1 MTILTTTNQIVCD
14 DHALYEC
21 DICVVNEV
29 VIDLD
34 GPAAVLNVRDFHLAA
49 LSAPAAVIGPPGRR
63 TRELAAAA

>member
-21 DICVVNEV
+21 DTCVVNEV

-34 GPAAVLNVRDFHLAA
+34 GPAAILDLRDFDLAA
-49 LSAPAAVIGPPGRR
+49 LSAPAAVIELPARR
-63 TRELAAAA
+63 TRELAVAA